1 MNKSSARQQSMSNG
15 HILLDERNSLS
26 LLIVQIMCDSVL
38 SEVIFKML
46 LKVYNVQLRIK
57 TV

>member
-1 MNKSSARQQSMSNG
+1 MNKSSRQQDMSNG
-15 HILLDERNSLS
+15 HILLDEKNSLS
-26 LLIVQIMCDSVL
+26 LLIVQIMCDTVL

-57 TV
+57 PV

>member
-1 MNKSSARQQSMSNG
+1 MNKSSARQRSMSNG